1 MKNTAKMMISF
12 ETWKRLA
19 IPLVFIAGLFTA
31 LAVQPPRVGDAAP
44 DFTLKTLD
52 DKPVE
57 LRQLTASTPVVLVVL
72 RGWPG
77 YQCPICTRQVHDFVA
92 HAREFAA
99 RKARVLMVYPGPA
112 RNLKAHAQD
121 FLQDK
126 QRPREFLFVTDPDFS
141 MVNAYG
147 LRWNAPHETSYPS
160 TFILATNGLVRFA
173 HISHSHGDRVS
184 APTALEAL
192 VSYLKRDGLL
202 YSGPRTNNR
211 AGKNFPTAE

>member
-1 MKNTAKMMISF
+1 MKSREKMMTGF
-12 ETWKRLA
+12 ATWKRLA
-19 IPLVFIAGLFTA
+19 IPWLFIAGLFTA
-31 LAVQPPRVGDAAP
+31 QAALPPQVGDAAP
-44 DFTLKTLD
+44 NFTLKTLD

-57 LRQLTASTPVVLVVL
+57 LKQLAATAPVVLVVL

-92 HAREFAA
+92 HADGFAA
-99 RKARVLMVYPGPA
+99 QKAQVLMVYPGPA
-112 RNLKAHAQD
+112 ENLKAHAQD

-126 QRPREFLFVTDPDFS
+126 QWPKDFLFVTDPDFS

-160 TFILATNGLVRFA
+160 TFVIATNGTVRFA

-184 APTALEAL
+184 AATALEAL
-192 VSYLKRDGLL
+192 RALK
-202 YSGPRTNNR
+202 
-211 AGKNFPTAE
+211 